1 MRLMTFTNLI
11 IILCCFV
18 VMSYSIKII
27 VNSYNPKA
35 AVYVNMYSIYYIF
48 LLSTLLFAS
57 ACNSY
62 IETMS
67 AGSSSGVPSTKS
79 PNNSL
84 VENGVNPTANSTS
97 SVSTSPVSTPTVST
111 PTVSTPTVSTPT
123 VSTSPDTN
131 LLQKQADAETE
142 AKKLVDVAKEKLQDD
157 VAEAKALKTQSDALT
172 DQSTTIISPDNT
184 LFKTNINE
192 AQTKVTEAKT
202 ALKHAQ
208 AKVNDA
214 QTKVTDAQE
223 KVKEAQKALEEEA
236 ETKETDAQ
244 AASSQETSEEAKA
257 VQTAALEQA
266 KKSETE
272 AKTKLAGAQAAQAAA
287 QKALEKEEEN
297 LTNVVIQEANKIQ
310 DASKIQMT
318 NPESPADKK
327 LAEAIQQMQ
336 DAIKKGLSTTDI
348 EPLRKQLTAA
358 VEAVYAEKKEPESN
372 PQDEFT
378 KAFEKAIQT
387 NKEEEEAQ
395 EVFLAAQEALK
406 GAQGKTQDI
415 ITPILNAFSKAFH
428 AAEKAAESNYNAN
441 KELNKLIKTKTE
453 ETPKE
458 ETPKET
464 REQLQKKN
472 DDAIKITDEND
483 KLVENSQTL
492 FNKLKEQNTILS
504 TNLDHTDPSQKQNFN
519 NALSKITELN
529 NKLGENQ
536 KRINELDEELLKL
549 FPDERNL
556 SV

>member
-1 MRLMTFTNLI
+1 MTFTNLI

-111 PTVSTPTVSTPT
+111 PTVST
-123 VSTSPDTN
+123 SPDTN

-202 ALKHAQ
+202 ALKDAQ

>member
-111 PTVSTPTVSTPT
+111 PTVST
-123 VSTSPDTN
+123 SPDTN

-202 ALKHAQ
+202 ALKDAQ